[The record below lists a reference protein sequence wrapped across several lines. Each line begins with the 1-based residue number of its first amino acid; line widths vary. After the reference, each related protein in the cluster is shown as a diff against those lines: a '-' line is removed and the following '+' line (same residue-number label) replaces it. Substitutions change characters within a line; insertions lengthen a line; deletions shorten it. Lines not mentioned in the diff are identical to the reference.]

1 MPAASDNTPVSR
13 WLIPSLNRSSVF
25 FFCVVNLFWWLGL
38 YLYVPV
44 LPVYVQES
52 GAPLSMVGIVL
63 SAYAIPQV
71 LFRIPVGIWS
81 DRLGKRKP
89 LVATGIVFTS
99 LGALGL
105 GMSSG
110 PWLLFFFRMISGV
123 GAAMWVVFPVYFVA
137 YYPAGDSD
145 KAIGLI
151 NFVRSVALII
161 ATAGS
166 GFIAEG
172 FGLSRPFIIA
182 ASLGIPA
189 FLALLFTRE
198 VRVSRARTAIWGDLV
213 SVATAP
219 VLLMVSAMAVL
230 LHYAVFTGVFGFIPI
245 YATEISA
252 SKGELGLITMINLG
266 FSALGSLASV
276 WVSQRFGYRTSII
289 GSSVVTGVSMLVI
302 PFISWVPVLMA
313 AQVALGLATGVLMT
327 LMMTLS
333 IRGVRP
339 EYQATAMGVF
349 QAVYAIGMMLGPL
362 TSGFLGSALGLSS
375 VFYLAAALVFVIVI
389 MTFLPAFSRRLNT
402 Q

>member
-1 MPAASDNTPVSR
+1 M
-13 WLIPSLNRSSVF
+13 
-25 FFCVVNLFWWLGL
+25 

-89 LVATGIVFTS
+89 LIAAGIVFTS

-105 GMSSG
+105 GLSPG
-110 PWLLFFFRMISGV
+110 PWLLFFFRMITGV

-137 YYPAGDSD
+137 YYRSGDSD

-166 GFIAEG
+166 GFIAEE

-198 VRVSRARTAIWGDLV
+198 IRVSRVRTASWSDLV

-245 YATEISA
+245 YATEIGA

-266 FSALGSLASV
+266 FSALGSLVSV

-289 GSSVVTGVSMLVI
+289 GSAVVIGVSLLVI

-313 AQVALGLATGVLMT
+313 AQVALGMATGVLMT

-333 IRGVRP
+333 IRGVSP
-339 EYQATAMGVF
+339 QYQATAMGVF

-362 TSGFLGSALGLSS
+362 TSGYLGSALGLSA
-375 VFYLAAALVFVIVI
+375 VFYVAASLVFVLVI
-389 MTFLPAFSRRLNT
+389 MAFLPVFSRRLT
-402 Q
+402 E